1 MQMRTPYLSKGFH
14 LLGIALLSLSLIA
27 LGVSI
32 FVGLPKPAVVASV
45 NQSNEHGDTTQNRR
59 SRGESRKEPT
69 REQSTPLE
77 LTNEVFEGAG
87 KAGAGEADA
96 SEVGAV
102 AQIESTDPES
112 TDSGG
117 TANVGKSNAGS
128 IAVENGKSNSPSEQ
142 DGELSDLS
150 ETPDQSGE
158 EASLPIL
165 PANPTDS
172 GIKATH
178 QATPPDMKPGDGRGV
193 ELAMQANTS
202 KTAEGSD
209 PSSAAQI
216 TFSLQSGDGDPESQQ
231 SVVRSQDS
239 DSFALPT
246 DDGQRETKSFT
257 LARLNF
263 DRSPFRYAINGTP
276 NASGD
281 SFSLVSDTLRQQT
294 LDTEDGADQPLPYAS
309 ETPAP
314 GLFSPVVVM
323 GLPPRM
329 QSTTPGDFSNSE
341 LITKQASSDV
351 EAPSF
356 SDRAPP
362 SALNQS
368 AEELAE
374 LPADLPS
381 ISENEPS
388 PSSYALIDGGE
399 SKYEPLVSRPVE
411 GSSSRTTASSGNPQP
426 RLAMLQTPS
435 PSSPPPPPPS
445 SSKSNP
451 ATEPKSETSESTTPT
466 PTPNKEAEDDGE
478 HMLSELAGSCHG
490 CFSRLFDSGLYA
502 SNEFTFLSTSS
513 IGEVRVGITDTLSE
527 TTISESSKSAVGFGN
542 RTTLGIRGAFAGLR
556 ATYWTFGANQEITD
570 YGDTS
575 QAIPKFVS
583 ASGVDAET
591 VDLEITQPFC
601 IFGCRFESSVGA
613 RYADYRAN
621 DAVLLVDQ
629 MHNSLELTGIA
640 KASRQ
645 ITGAGPTLALAGRKN
660 LRIGFGGL
668 PGGEFL
674 PDFEC
679 SECGS
684 SSCMGECDTWRS
696 CHGCFPWN
704 IYWNGRISWLW
715 ADESSAALTEASVFQ
730 HDGNSNIASARSRDK
745 AAITDDSDSSIY
757 TLSFQIGLEYCRPI
771 LCRSQLVIRAGFEY
785 QHWDLGKNVAE
796 SQSFAFLTDNSNFGG
811 RVDSIA
817 QSQKNYVDLTGFTL
831 MLGLNY

>member
-1 MQMRTPYLSKGFH
+1 MRTPYLSKGFH

-27 LGVSI
+27 LGFSMYR
-32 FVGLPKPAVVASV
+32 GLPRSAVIASV
-45 NQSNEHGDTTQNRR
+45 NPS
-59 SRGESRKEPT
+59 
-69 REQSTPLE
+69 REQGEIDRPQDEPRRESPQKHFTPSDLE
-77 LTNEVFEGAG
+77 KEVLGGASELRASSDAEDTG
-87 KAGAGEADA
+87 PENTADA
-96 SEVGAV
+96 DEKNTGGAV
-102 AQIESTDPES
+102 L
-112 TDSGG
+112 GR
-117 TANVGKSNAGS
+117 
-128 IAVENGKSNSPSEQ
+128 GKSNSPSEEDRESPDLTETLSQQ
-142 DGELSDLS
+142 DAES
-150 ETPDQSGE
+150 T
-158 EASLPIL
+158 LPIL
-165 PANPTDS
+165 PADHADF
-172 GIKATH
+172 ATGGTE
-178 QATPPDMKPGDGRGV
+178 QATP
-193 ELAMQANTS
+193 
-202 KTAEGSD
+202 SD
-209 PSSAAQI
+209 AD
-216 TFSLQSGDGDPESQQ
+216 SGDENNADLVMRPSTPNAAKWSDQSSETQTTFKRDTPDSRQTSQQ
-231 SVVRSQDS
+231 SERGSKGSESVSHPAIDTP
-239 DSFALPT
+239 F
-246 DDGQRETKSFT
+246 ETKSPT
-257 LARLNF
+257 LARLDFN
-263 DRSPFRYAINGTP
+263 SPPFLFASDDKWTLSNGSFR
-276 NASGD
+276 
-281 SFSLVSDTLRQQT
+281 LVSDSLRKQT
-294 LDTEDGADQPLPYAS
+294 LGTDEAGGLPLPSAS
-309 ETPAP
+309 ETPTP
-314 GLFSPVVVM
+314 SLFSPVVVT

-329 QSTTPGDFSNSE
+329 QTASQDDFSDSN
-341 LITKQASSDV
+341 LVTKQAATDV
-351 EAPSF
+351 GVPSF
-356 SDRAPP
+356 SDQAPL
-362 SALNQS
+362 SAPNQT
-368 AEELAE
+368 AENL
-374 LPADLPS
+374 ADLP
-381 ISENEPS
+381 NEPPAIAENAAS
-388 PSSYALIDGGE
+388 KSSYELIEGDD
-399 SKYEPLVSRPVE
+399 SRYEPLVSRPVE
-411 GSSSRTTASSGNPQP
+411 SSSSSTTARSGDPQP

-435 PSSPPPPPPS
+435 PSSS
-445 SSKSNP
+445 SSPTTPTSDP
-451 ATEPKSETSESTTPT
+451 AKKPESETSEPAAPT
-466 PTPNKEAEDDGE
+466 PTKEAEDDGE
-478 HMLSELAGSCHG
+478 HMISELVGSCYG
-490 CFSRLFDSGLYA
+490 CFSRVFDSGLYA

-513 IGEVRVGITDTLSE
+513 IGDVRVGITDMLSE
-527 TTISESSKSAVGFGN
+527 TTVSESSKSAIGFGN
-542 RTTLGIRGAFAGLR
+542 RTTIGIRGAFAGLR
-556 ATYWTFGANQEITD
+556 ARYWTFGANQEITD
-570 YGDTS
+570 YGDTT

-817 QSQKNYVDLTGFTL
+817 QSHKNYVDLAGFTL